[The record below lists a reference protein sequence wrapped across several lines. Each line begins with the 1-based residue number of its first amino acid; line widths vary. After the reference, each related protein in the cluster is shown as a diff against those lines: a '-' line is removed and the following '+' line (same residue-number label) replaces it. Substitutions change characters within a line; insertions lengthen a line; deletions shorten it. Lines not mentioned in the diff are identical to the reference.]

1 MTCSRANVTFLPS
14 SGKDVSVKKSVW
26 QVEYKINKNV
36 KQSRYRPGVAQRV
49 PES

>member
-1 MTCSRANVTFLPS
+1 MLGVVTIPAQKLFMNTKVVGCRKQSFL
-14 SGKDVSVKKSVW
+14 
-26 QVEYKINKNV
+26 KIRKV